1 MDNTVAY
8 RDWVGRVVAYLAE
21 VCPVLGCTGVTMQSR
36 PVLDRRPQ
44 VLLLGYNPAE
54 DFAYD
59 PATGIDERRFFE
71 GNPYFYKDGER
82 RKWRIW
88 TKLYD
93 AMREVGYTEPMEDGN
108 FVFMNAVYFGSRSIA
123 QFERLPGAAD
133 AIGRCL
139 DFTREVILDIFNPRC
154 VICLSIPKCFDCLD
168 RRFHFSGRTTL
179 VPERMRQGVHI
190 VSRHAV
196 TKADWEGIPVYGIPH
211 PSGRV
216 DNDSRGAIAQY
227 LKDELTNPNI
237 LYT

>member
-1 MDNTVAY
+1 MSAP
-8 RDWVGRVVAYLAE
+8 DWGVPESPCSRARCSTGGRK
-21 VCPVLGCTGVTMQSR
+21 CCCWDIIR
-36 PVLDRRPQ
+36 PKTLPTTRRPASTSD
-44 VLLLGYNPAE
+44 V
-54 DFAYD
+54 
-59 PATGIDERRFFE
+59 FFE

-123 QFERLPGAAD
+123 QLERIPGAVD
-133 AIGRCL
+133 AAGRCL
-139 DFTREVILDIFNPRC
+139 DFTREVIQDIFKPRC
-154 VICLSIPKCFDCLD
+154 VICLSIPNCYNYLD
-168 RRFHFSGRTTL
+168 RRFHFSGRMTL

-211 PSGRV
+211 PSGCV
-216 DNDSRGAIAQY
+216 DNDSWGAIAQY